1 MFCYINY
8 DYSTRVIAMYLTNTL
23 SPLSDVEPQTIS
35 LFVSDKCHLSL
46 LRFKHSPRANSINTM
61 TTVVIDLDRISTAHN
76 CLGTFNCPSTGSTL
90 FNIIFGASKHCYSF
104 SWETLENP
112 DFNHL
117 SASVSYLM
125 HFNYHQM
132 QSWDFINAINLSIC
146 ATINWS
152 SSIFRSKGF
161 HQDCLWW
168 LQP

>member
-125 HFNYHQM
+125 HSNYHQM
-132 QSWDFINAINLSIC
+132 
-146 ATINWS
+146 
-152 SSIFRSKGF
+152 
-161 HQDCLWW
+161 
-168 LQP
+168 